1 MPATVKT
8 FPTAY
13 QRPADMESCFAAL
26 GISSQTD
33 LISQLPFTGNDTS
46 AGSETE
52 LQAIVIGNRNQVDLP
67 SEIERSRFFSN
78 LQRRTQ
84 SGDSPERRLTELR
97 EYLDDE
103 NNRAWENS
111 WVRFARKRLSPT
123 AEKVLNRDL
132 LADKNAPGIGN
143 RSDSDRFQI
152 KPTAERTTCACRSVT
167 WSNSPWPTTLATS
180 VCTTEDCDRSA
191 NHCWKTTPA
200 TTPRLRPF
208 PFMSKRCPPHAAW
221 ESNWREKQQNGSSL
235 LSC

>member
-152 KPTAERTTCACRSVT
+152 KTDSGEDDLRVPISYLVK
-167 WSNSPWPTTLATS
+167 LALADHLGNQRLHNRGLRQIGES
-180 VCTTEDCDRSA
+180 LLE
-191 NHCWKTTPA
+191 TTPA